1 VFGEELDEAEYRS
14 VERIAVVL
22 LTVAQPGAGVKVT

>member
-1 VFGEELDEAEYRS
+1 VFGEEHDESEYRII
-14 VERIAVVL
+14 ERIAVVW